1 MDDFKPVVFTWTDDG
16 VMKPLHHFT
25 RTCDQQFAVGEEYR
39 LVVESERSMASHKR
53 YFACL
58 NEAWRNLPHSVAPHF
73 PSAEKLRKWVLI
85 KCNYANAQRM
95 VCETAVDAARVAQ
108 LIGRMNDDSIVVRT
122 RNVITIYTAKSQSVR
137 SMNKQEFL
145 ESSNAVLDYVAAMIS
160 TSRADLEANADQ
172 AA

>member
-1 MDDFKPVVFTWTDDG
+1 MDDFRPIVFTWTEDG

-25 RTCDQQFAVGEEYR
+25 RTCDKQFVVGVEYR
-39 LVVESERSMASHKR
+39 MVVEEDRSMASHRR

-58 NEAWRNLPHSVAPHF
+58 REAWRNLPENLVPLF
-73 PSAEKLRKWVLI
+73 PDPEKLRKWVLV
-85 KCNYANAQRM
+85 KCNYADVDSM
-95 VCETAVDAARVAQ
+95 VCESPLDAVHFAYYIGKTVQDA
-108 LIGRMNDDSIVVRT
+108 IVVQKGR
-122 RNVITIYTAKSQSVR
+122 VIHIYTPKSQSTR

-145 ESSNAVLDYVAAMIS
+145 ESSNAVLDYVSTMIS